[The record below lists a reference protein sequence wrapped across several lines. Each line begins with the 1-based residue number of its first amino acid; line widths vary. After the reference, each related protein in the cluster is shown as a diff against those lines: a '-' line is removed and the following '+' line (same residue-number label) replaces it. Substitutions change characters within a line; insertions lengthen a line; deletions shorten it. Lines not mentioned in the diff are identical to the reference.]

1 MNTAA
6 SPSSAHA
13 RPPRGFARVALGFWS
28 GPTRG
33 KAIAFTAGLLA
44 CVLLNLGLAIGVN
57 RWNKFFFDALQNKD
71 QSLLLLGVA
80 LIAVLA
86 VLSAAAGVL
95 QLQARMRLQL
105 RWREWLTQTLVRRWM
120 EGRRFYQL
128 NILDI
133 VDNPEARMS
142 EDGRVAVELFVDF
155 ATGVTNAVLAA
166 ASFVGVL
173 WIVGGSLAVWGV
185 TIPGYMVIAALIYS
199 ALTSLGMFLLG
210 RPLVARVEAKAE
222 AEADFRYELTRVRE
236 NAETIALIGG
246 DDDER
251 DKVLATFGRLASRW
265 LAIIG
270 AQARMLFLSS
280 GNNILAPVVPLLLG
294 APKFLSG
301 EMTLGDLMQAAAAFA
316 QVQMAL
322 NWLADNSLRL
332 ADWFASARRVSELD
346 ASFEEL
352 DRLPGVSNSE
362 TIDLGFSDDGS
373 LRLVGLCITQHDG
386 KVMLADAEVRIERGE
401 KVLVTGDSGAGK
413 STLIRAMA
421 GLWPWGSG
429 RVERPRDA
437 RVAFMPQRPYLPL
450 GTLRAALDYPQ
461 DDAPLDPANIDRLL
475 AACGLEHLVPRLDE
489 DTNWSNV
496 LSGGEQQRFAFARLF
511 LKQCDVIIMDEPT
524 SALDELGQTRMM
536 ELLREEAPDAMV
548 LHVAHRPGL
557 KRFHD
562 REIHLKRVAGGP
574 AVVEEAP
581 RGLWRLGR
589 GFFGKGKL

>member
-6 SPSSAHA
+6 SPSNARA

-33 KAIAFTAGLLA
+33 KAIAFTVGLLA

-155 ATGVTNAVLAA
+155 ATGVTNAILAA
-166 ASFVGVL
+166 LSFVGVL

-210 RPLVARVEAKAE
+210 RPLVARVEAKAA

-251 DKVLATFGRLASRW
+251 DKLLATFGRLASRW

-352 DRLPGVSNSE
+352 DRLPAGSNSE

-386 KVMLADAEVRIERGE
+386 KVMLADAEVRVERGE

-581 RGLWRLGR
+581 RGLWRLAQ
-589 GFFGKGKL
+589 GFFGKGRF